1 MSRVWGWAE
10 GSIKKYAGKGDGFCR
25 VVKNS
30 LLSMAEETNAEIPV
44 QADDR
49 IPGHDNDGKLDQHS
63 VSGMAAVWNA
73 FFNSAEGQELLMGAI
88 SLVSILAETGV
99 AALSALGQGAMF
111 VADNLDF
118 ILPVLAAVAI
128 GFAILRAQAVGSA
141 LATAAGWAIAHWP
154 LLLFIA
160 VLASAMIAA
169 QQFGSRYDRGMRL
182 GRPGTGDA
190 LCHRL

>member
-1 MSRVWGWAE
+1 
-10 GSIKKYAGKGDGFCR
+10 
-25 VVKNS
+25 
-30 LLSMAEETNAEIPV
+30 
-44 QADDR
+44 
-49 IPGHDNDGKLDQHS
+49 
-63 VSGMAAVWNA
+63 
-73 FFNSAEGQELLMGAI
+73 MGAI

-118 ILPVLAAVAI
+118 ILPVLAAVAL
-128 GFAILRAQAVGSA
+128 GLAVLHRQAILAGIASVGSA
-141 LATAAGWAIAHWP
+141 LASAAGLAVAHWP
-154 LLLFIA
+154 LLLLIA

-169 QQFGSRYDRGMRL
+169 QQFGARDGGGMRL